1 MHHAL
6 LVPDILDHIFAFI
19 KADSQQISRRT
30 FAALA
35 RTCSALSDASL
46 DALWSE
52 LRSLYPLVSCIY
64 DTNMK
69 LDNEDTSE
77 INTDSG
83 PDLTVFRKYAYRV
96 HKVELSGYEGGWRAT
111 AVPDD
116 LGVFHVLRIP
126 TPLLPNLTHLA
137 WTDELSLA
145 LLWPLLNPRLLSLR
159 ISSFQW
165 NPKSTPLLLS
175 KIRGL
180 CPELN
185 TLGLLFYLSEGYETI
200 AESFLSRVICSWK
213 KLEVLDYSPV
223 GCECILNLSALSCL
237 RILRLRVDNI
247 SDLNLPTNSLSFPSL
262 HTLQFQANS
271 LATAN
276 SILQAMRTLPK
287 SIDIFLPVYR
297 SGDVGVDTVEPILQP
312 ISQNVSCSN
321 LEEFRLN
328 VPAFLSNGAVNGSNV
343 LRPLFLCCNLRVLR
357 IMMTPLFLLVDDDLR
372 AMASAWPLLEELELF
387 DCRNLYPPV
396 PPQPLPI
403 MDLPGDDDD
412 DDDNDLPPVPPL
424 PVGLP
429 PVQPLP
435 VGLPPMPP
443 FTMMGPMMSLHLDA
457 TASFQHYNMVRS
469 TRTPEITFHGLISL
483 LELCPNLRFFNLAI
497 DATKLDGL
505 RDGKPGGGV
514 CNRLVKYPRLVDSH
528 ISDPEAVARILLDI
542 LPELETIWG
551 EGSPGPFTAMYSST
565 LPQGWDEVHKKMLD
579 SKAAQ
584 RL

>member
-1 MHHAL
+1 MHRAL
-6 LVPDILDHIFAFI
+6 LVPDILDHILAFI
-19 KADSQQISRRT
+19 KADSLQISRRT

-46 DALWSE
+46 DALWNE

-64 DTNMK
+64 DTNMEFV
-69 LDNEDTSE
+69 DDGTSK
-77 INTDSG
+77 INSDAG
-83 PDLTVFRKYAYRV
+83 PDLSVFHKYAYRV

-111 AVPDD
+111 AVHDD
-116 LGVFHVLRIP
+116 LGVFHVLKIP

-137 WTDELSLA
+137 WADELSLA

-185 TLGLLFYLSEGYETI
+185 TLGFLFYLSEGYEAI

-223 GCECILNLSALSCL
+223 GCECILSLSALSSL
-237 RILRLRVDNI
+237 RILRLRVDNT
-247 SDLNLPTNSLSFPSL
+247 SDLNLPPNSLSFPSL
-262 HTLQFQANS
+262 HSLQFQANS

-276 SILQAMRTLPK
+276 SILQAIRTLPK
-287 SIDIFLPVYR
+287 SLDIFLPVYR
-297 SGDVGVDTVEPILQP
+297 SGDAGVETVEPILQP
-312 ISQNVSCSN
+312 ISQNASCGN
-321 LEEFRLN
+321 LEEFRMN
-328 VPAFLSNGAVNGSNV
+328 VPAFLSGGVNGSNV
-343 LRPLFLCCNLRVLR
+343 FRPLFLCRNLRVLR

-396 PPQPLPI
+396 PSQPLPI
-403 MDLPGDDDD
+403 MDLPNDDDD
-412 DDDNDLPPVPPL
+412 DFPPVPPLPVGLPPVPPL

-429 PVQPLP
+429 P
-435 VGLPPMPP
+435 MPP
-443 FTMMGPMMSLHLDA
+443 FTITGPMMSLHLDA
-457 TASFQHYNMVRS
+457 TTPFQDFSMVRGNRNS
-469 TRTPEITFHGLISL
+469 EITFHGLISL

-505 RDGKPGGGV
+505 RDDKPGGGV
-514 CNRLVKYPRLVDSH
+514 CNRLVKHPRLVDSH

-551 EGSPGPFTAMYSST
+551 EGSPGPFTNMFSST
-565 LPQGWDEVHKKMLD
+565 LPQGWDQVHRIILD

>member
-83 PDLTVFRKYAYRV
+83 PDLTVFHKYAYRV

-185 TLGLLFYLSEGYETI
+185 TLGLLFYLSEGYEAI

-312 ISQNVSCSN
+312 ISQNVSCGN

-328 VPAFLSNGAVNGSNV
+328 VPAFLSSGAVNGSNV

-387 DCRNLYPPV
+387 DCRN
-396 PPQPLPI
+396 
-403 MDLPGDDDD
+403 
-412 DDDNDLPPVPPL
+412 
-424 PVGLP
+424 
-429 PVQPLP
+429 
-435 VGLPPMPP
+435 
-443 FTMMGPMMSLHLDA
+443 F
-457 TASFQHYNMVRS
+457 

-505 RDGKPGGGV
+505 RDDKPGRGV

-528 ISDPEAVARILLDI
+528 ISDPETVARILLDI

-565 LPQGWDEVHKKMLD
+565 LPQGWDEVYKKMLD

>member
-6 LVPDILDHIFAFI
+6 LVPDILDHIFTFI
-19 KADSQQISRRT
+19 KADSEQISRRT
-30 FAALA
+30 LAALA

-46 DALWSE
+46 DALWGE

-69 LDNEDTSE
+69 LSDEDPSE
-77 INTDSG
+77 FDADAG
-83 PDLTVFRKYAYRV
+83 PDLSVFHKYAYRV
-96 HKVELSGYEGGWRAT
+96 HKIELSGYEGGWRVR

-116 LGVFHVLRIP
+116 LGVFHVLQVP

-165 NPKSTPLLLS
+165 SPKSTPLLLS
-175 KIRGL
+175 KIWGL

-185 TLGLLFYLSEGYETI
+185 TLGLIFYLSEGCEAI
-200 AESFLSRVICSWK
+200 AESCLSRVICSWK

-223 GCECILNLSALSCL
+223 GCECILSLSALSSL
-237 RILRLRVDNI
+237 RILRLRVDSI
-247 SDLNLPTNSLSFPSL
+247 SDLNLPANSLSFPSL
-262 HTLQFQANS
+262 RTLQFQANS
-271 LATAN
+271 LATVH
-276 SILQAMRTLPK
+276 SILQAVRNLPK
-287 SIDIFLPVYR
+287 SMDIFLPVYR
-297 SGDVGVDTVEPILQP
+297 SGGVSVETVEPILQP
-312 ISQNVSCSN
+312 IGHNVSCGN
-321 LEEFRLN
+321 LEEFRMN
-328 VPAFLSNGAVNGSNV
+328 VPLLSSGVINSSNV

-357 IMMTPLFLLVDDDLR
+357 IMMTPLFLPADDDLR

-387 DCRNLYPPV
+387 DCRNLYPRIPSH
-396 PPQPLPI
+396 PLPI
-403 MDLPGDDDD
+403 VDLPDDDF
-412 DDDNDLPPVPPL
+412 PPLPPL

-429 PVQPLP
+429 PH
-435 VGLPPMPP
+435 MP
-443 FTMMGPMMSLHLDA
+443 FGPMMSIHLEG
-457 TASFQHYNMVRS
+457 TAPFADFNMTDLRS
-469 TRTPEITFHGLISL
+469 NQTPEITFHGLISL

-505 RDGKPGGGV
+505 RGDKPGGGV
-514 CNRLVKYPRLVDSH
+514 CNRLVKYPRLIDSH

-551 EGSPGPFTAMYSST
+551 EGSPGPFTTMFNST
-565 LPQGWDEVHKKMLD
+565 LPQGWDQVHEIMLD
-579 SKAAQ
+579 SKAA
-584 RL
+584 RVVT